1 MYDLIEMKM
10 QAQPQI
16 YYASLPF
23 QDWSFS
29 YFYTDKGL
37 IFTTFQAD
45 AVDAFRKRFTKAGIP
60 SPQKNIAA
68 DRQFSA
74 YFAGRQTQVDLSIDW
89 DFLSLSDFSRQ
100 VLTALQTVTHRTS
113 YSDLAD
119 RAGQAKAVR
128 AVASAVGKNPVEVVI
143 GCHRIVRQSGE
154 LGQYRDGVIIKRAL
168 LELEERIGQTASRK
182 NY

>member
-1 MYDLIEMKM
+1 MET
-10 QAQPQI
+10 QGQPQI

-37 IFTTFQAD
+37 VFTTFQAD
-45 AVDAFRKRFTKAGIP
+45 ALDAFDKRFDKAGVP
-60 SPQKNIAA
+60 LLQSNTAA
-68 DRQFSA
+68 DQQFSA
-74 YFAGRQTQVDLSIDW
+74 YFAGRQTKIDLSIDW
-89 DFLSLSDFSRQ
+89 HFLSLSDFSRQ
-100 VLTALQTVTHRTS
+100 VLKVLQTVTHRIS
-113 YSDLAD
+113 YSELAD
-119 RAGQAKAVR
+119 RVGKAKAVR

-143 GCHRIVRQSGE
+143 ACHRIVRQSGE

-168 LELEERIGQTASRK
+168 LELEGQVGQTASRK